1 MDLKILE
8 IASNTENHK
17 VVKNHTHQSKNKNPL
32 CGDEMEIS
40 LIVKDNIVQDM
51 GYQCRSCVYC
61 QASVSLL
68 SRWVIQ
74 APIEKISDFVSKAE
88 FFFDE
93 NFDQLKKINIKDL
106 KDFKKIMNSTNIS
119 RKECLLLPFKTLSK
133 ALKLWTN
140 NKDTKIW

>member
-1 MDLKILE
+1 MDLEILE

-68 SRWVIQ
+68 SRWVMQ
-74 APIEKISDFVSKAE
+74 VPIEKISDFVLNAE
-88 FFFDE
+88 LFFDK

-106 KDFKKIMNSTNIS
+106 KDFKKIMNPENIS

-133 ALKLWTN
+133 A
-140 NKDTKIW
+140 

>member
-17 VVKNHTHQSKNKNPL
+17 VIKNYTHQSKNKNPL

-40 LIVKDNIVQDM
+40 LIVKDNIIEDI
-51 GYQCRSCVYC
+51 GYQCKSCIYC

-74 APIEKISDFVSKAE
+74 LPIEKISDFVTKAE
-88 FFFDE
+88 FFFDK
-93 NFDQLKKINIKDL
+93 NFDQSKKFNIKGL
-106 KDFKKIMNSTNIS
+106 KDFKKIMNPENIS

-133 ALKLWTN
+133 ALNL
-140 NKDTKIW
+140 

>member
-40 LIVKDNIVQDM
+40 LIVKNNIVEDM
-51 GYQCRSCVYC
+51 GYQCKSCIYC

-74 APIEKISDFVSKAE
+74 ASIKKISEFVLNSE
-88 FFFDE
+88 LFFNE
-93 NFDQLKKINIKDL
+93 SYDQLKKVNIKDIN
-106 KDFKKIMNSTNIS
+106 DFKKIMNPENAS

-133 ALKLWTN
+133 ALKLPE
-140 NKDTKIW
+140 

>member
-17 VVKNHTHQSKNKNPL
+17 VIKNHTHKSKNKNPL

-40 LIVKDNIVQDM
+40 LIVKDDIVQDM
-51 GYQCRSCVYC
+51 GYQCKSCVYC

-68 SRWVIQ
+68 SRWVMQ
-74 APIEKISDFVSKAE
+74 VPMEKISDFVSKAE
-88 FFFDE
+88 LLFDE

-133 ALKLWTN
+133 ALKL
-140 NKDTKIW
+140 

>member
-8 IASNTENHK
+8 IASNTENHR
-17 VVKNHTHQSKNKNPL
+17 VIENCTHQSKNKNPL
-32 CGDEMEIS
+32 CGDEMEIR
-40 LIVKDNIVQDM
+40 LIVKDDVVQDM

-68 SRWVIQ
+68 SKWVMQ
-74 APIEKISDFVSKAE
+74 APIEKIIDFVLNAE

-106 KDFKKIMNSTNIS
+106 KDFKKIMNLGNIS

-133 ALKLWTN
+133 ALKL
-140 NKDTKIW
+140 

>member
-8 IASNTENHK
+8 IASNTENHRLI
-17 VVKNHTHQSKNKNPL
+17 KNYTHQSKNKNPL

-51 GYQCRSCVYC
+51 GYQFRSCVYC

-68 SRWVIQ
+68 SRWVMQ
-74 APIEKISDFVSKAE
+74 VPIDKISDFVSKAE
-88 FFFDE
+88 LFFDK

-106 KDFKKIMNSTNIS
+106 KDFKKIMNPENIS

-133 ALKLWTN
+133 ALKL
-140 NKDTKIW
+140 

>member
-8 IASNTENHK
+8 IASDTKNHK
-17 VVKNHTHQSKNKNPL
+17 IVKNHTHQSKNKNPL

-40 LIVKDNIVQDM
+40 LIVKDNIVQDI

-68 SRWVIQ
+68 SKWVMQ
-74 APIEKISDFVSKAE
+74 APIEKISDFVSNVE
-88 FFFDE
+88 FFFDK
-93 NFDQLKKINIKDL
+93 NFDQSKKINIKGM
-106 KDFKKIMNSTNIS
+106 KDFKKIMNSKNIS

-133 ALKLWTN
+133 ALKL
-140 NKDTKIW
+140 

>member
-17 VVKNHTHQSKNKNPL
+17 VIKNHTHQSKNKNPL

-40 LIVKDNIVQDM
+40 LIVKDNIIEDM
-51 GYQCRSCVYC
+51 GYQCKSCIYC

-68 SRWVIQ
+68 SRWVMQ
-74 APIEKISDFVSKAE
+74 LPIEKISDFVSKAE
-88 FFFDE
+88 FFFDK
-93 NFDQLKKINIKDL
+93 NFDQSKKNNIKDL
-106 KDFKKIMNSTNIS
+106 KDFKKIMNPENIS

-133 ALKLWTN
+133 ALNL
-140 NKDTKIW
+140 